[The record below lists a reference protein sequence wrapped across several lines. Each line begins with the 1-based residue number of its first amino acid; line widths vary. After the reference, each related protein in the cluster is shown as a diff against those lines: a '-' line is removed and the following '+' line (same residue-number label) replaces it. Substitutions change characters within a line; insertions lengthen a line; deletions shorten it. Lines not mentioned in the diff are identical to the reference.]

1 MAMMQQKEK
10 EELRKKENE
19 LVWRRPEE
27 RKQEGELRKKGNGLA
42 WRKL

>member
-1 MAMMQQKEK
+1 MQQKEE

-19 LVWRRPEE
+19 LAWRRPVE
-27 RKQEGELRKKGNGLA
+27 RKQEEELRKKGNGLA